1 MDLKAIA
8 IEIREIIK
16 LKQKEISLSFIED
29 THTYYMKDIHGNI
42 VDNYPSVSKVL
53 KCFYTE
59 FPSNE
64 KSLQKAKGCEIK
76 QQEILLEWKGT
87 ADYATNMGSRVH
99 YILEQILVD
108 MYGTYKEV
116 REPIFVCD
124 ESQISKGDNMIS
136 AGKEFIDIMHE
147 RGAVLLDTE
156 MVLGDIELGYTGQ
169 PDKMWLMPNKNNELG
184 IVISDWKGL
193 PLDTI
198 ILTDSGWKTM
208 GTLNLSDKVYD
219 KDGVLVNIKNISQV
233 KNKKCLKIIFDNKEE
248 VISDFEHR
256 WLVFTV
262 INGVKIERVMTT
274 QEIKDCN
281 DNINRK
287 DNRKILKIENAKPLN
302 NLHIDLPIDPY
313 VLGIWLGDGH
323 KIDSKVT
330 QANIK
335 VWEEIKR
342 RGYEIGNDIS
352 GGSSGIAT
360 TRTIFGMRAKLREL
374 NLISNKHVPDIYLL
388 ASYEQRLDLLRGL
401 MDADGYYNKTRNRFS
416 VTTTREFQVD
426 FSIKIMASLGLKT
439 TVVKYNKKLNDKIFK
454 CFNIEFSTTDFNPFL
469 SRNQD
474 IISTIKTNKRTYRTI
489 VSVEEVESVPTK
501 CIEVDSPSS
510 TFLFS
515 RSLIVTHNT
524 NKPKNFESHWYTV
537 PMLDPFQDYPD
548 TALSH
553 YFIQLPLYVR
563 LLLSMLKGSKYDD
576 IKFFGGIVVLLKEDG
591 NFVEYRIPKDI
602 YTKVFEIDIKQKIKR
617 LK

>member
-1 MDLKAIA
+1 MDLKEIA
-8 IEIREIIK
+8 KEIREIIT
-16 LKQKEISLSFIED
+16 LKQKELSLTFIED
-29 THTYYMKDIHGNI
+29 THTYYMKDMKGNI

-59 FPSNE
+59 FPSHE
-64 KSLQKAKGCEIK
+64 KSLQKAKGCKIK
-76 QQEILLEWKGT
+76 QKEILLEWKGT

-99 YILEQILVD
+99 YILEQTLVE
-108 MYGTYKEV
+108 MYGKYKEV
-116 REPIFVCD
+116 RQPIFDCD
-124 ESQISKGDNMIS
+124 ESQITKGDKMIS

-169 PDKMWLMPNKNNELG
+169 PDKMWLMLNKNNELG
-184 IVISDWKGL
+184 MVISDWKGL

-208 GTLNLSDKVYD
+208 GTLNLNDKVYD
-219 KDGVLVNIKNISQV
+219 KDGILVNIKNISQV
-233 KNKKCLKIIFDNKEE
+233 KNKKCLKIKFDNKEE

-262 INGVKIERVMTT
+262 INGVKTERVMTT

-302 NLHIDLPIDPY
+302 NPHTNLPIDPY

-323 KIDSKVT
+323 KIDSKIT
-330 QANIK
+330 QANEK

-342 RGYEIGNDIS
+342 RGYEIGKDIS
-352 GGSSGIAT
+352 AGGSGIAT

-474 IISTIKTNKRTYRTI
+474 IKIKIKTNKRTYRTI
-489 VSVEEVESVPTK
+489 LSVEEVESVPTK
-501 CIEVDSPSS
+501 CIEVDSTSS

-563 LLLSMLKGSKYDD
+563 LLLSMLKGSKYGD

-602 YTKVFEIDIKQKIKR
+602 YTKIFEIDIKQKINK
-617 LK
+617 L